1 MDNQLLVYRSSA
13 GSGKT
18 YTLVKTYLSLLFKIN
33 SNYGFKQI
41 LAITFTNKA
50 AEEMKKRVL
59 TALDEISLEGIE
71 NKLAIEISKE
81 NNFDIVEIVERSKL
95 ITQKIL
101 HNYKDFNLMTID
113 KFTNKVIRSF
123 SKELGISNNYNI
135 ILEENEFLEEVISR
149 YIDEVSKDENQ
160 LDILEQMID
169 QSIELGVNNDIE
181 RQLNKLKRI
190 IFKSNSQFINPMNA
204 EEIADLRSFV
214 YQGLKISDNKLKKS
228 GSLGLEILSDHQ
240 IPDSWL
246 SHGKVKT
253 IFNSTDQVSNLSYKE
268 IEKWNTWLEKDQWFK
283 KSLNKNEFATV
294 NIIYDSII
302 EEIKTIIEEIT
313 NKLKLV
319 EVHKFLVPFSMVQ
332 SLIERINIEKKTQ
345 NSILISDFN
354 DLVSDIIKNEPA
366 GFIFEKIG
374 SKYQFIL
381 IDEFQDTSTL
391 QWNNLIPLVHES
403 LSVGGQN
410 LVVGDA
416 KQAIYRWRNGNVRQF
431 IDLPKIHDTNLKY
444 NYESLFANSF
454 IEKELDNNWRS
465 AVNIVEFNNWFFTT
479 VVQDLDSP
487 SIQKA
492 YKNLKQDCERD
503 FNGLVSIQISEKSDF
518 ELDNY
523 LKLNILN
530 AIESGY
536 RFKDISILVRSK
548 KDALKVVN
556 SLLSNPL
563 IINGKTLEIPFISED
578 SLFLNTSLAYKIL
591 NSAINYFEF
600 QEDRELA
607 ILNHFLENYFL
618 SDNSKLEM
626 VKTNLRVFDFEY
638 YSNFFDFEKLSFILN
653 ILHLNP
659 NDPFVD
665 FFMNLANTLVLK
677 ESFSMIQLLD
687 FFEEKASKLS
697 VENAPKN
704 AVQILT
710 VHKSKGLEFPV
721 VIIPFTNWGLKSNLD
736 VQYTLVDNVNLE
748 DRNIDRYIGEMSNK
762 SLSHLDKKLVY
773 EIEEKE
779 VLLDTLNLYY
789 VAFTRAIDQL
799 YVSFENSDKKTN
811 LSNLLT
817 STIKVHNYYMEENK
831 NLLIYSKDEKLSMD
845 FSESKSVS
853 KVFNLTTNSD
863 FNYYN
868 NIHSNLK
875 FSSKENFGTFF
886 HNVISKV
893 YSDFSSGLD
902 YLDTLLGHSNFDIN
916 YITKTK
922 TILSEIQNK
931 KSLSFIY
938 DSNQI
943 IYNEREFKSSEG
955 EILRL
960 DRLIIKDNHAIIIDY
975 KTSKGDND
983 VNQVLNYLS
992 NINLCGFTKVSAFL
1006 LYVSTQ
1012 ELVEVTI

>member
-1 MDNQLLVYRSSA
+1 MQKLLVYRSSA

-18 YTLVKTYLSLLFKIN
+18 YTLVKTYLSLLFKIK
-33 SNYGFKQI
+33 SSFGFKQI

-59 TALDEISLEGIE
+59 SALDEISTEGKK

-81 NNFDIVEIVERSKL
+81 YNFDIAQVVERSKV

-135 ILEENEFLEEVISR
+135 ILEENEFLEDVISK
-149 YIDEVSKDENQ
+149 YIDEVSKNKNQ
-160 LDILEQMID
+160 LDILEKMIEE
-169 QSIELGVNNDIE
+169 SIELGVNNNIE

-190 IFKSNSQFINPMNA
+190 IFKSNSQFINPMNV
-204 EEIADLRSFV
+204 EEIANLRSFV
-214 YQGLKISDNKLKKS
+214 NKGLNNSEKKLKDACR
-228 GSLGLEILSDHQ
+228 LGQEILLDHQ
-240 IPDSWL
+240 IPDEWFPY
-246 SHGKVKT
+246 GRVKT
-253 IFNSTDQVSNLSYKE
+253 VFNSIDKFSNLSYKD
-268 IEKWNTWLEKDQWFK
+268 IEKWNSWLEKDQWFK
-283 KSLNKNEFATV
+283 KSLSKSELATV

-302 EEIKTIIEEIT
+302 TQIKTIIKET
-313 NKLKLV
+313 SFRLKLI

-332 SLIERINIEKKTQ
+332 SLIERINIEKSAQ

-374 SKYQFIL
+374 SKYQYIL

-416 KQAIYRWRNGNVRQF
+416 KQAIYRWRNGNVGQF
-431 IDLPKIHDTNLKY
+431 INLPKIHDISLKN
-444 NYESLFANSF
+444 NYESLFNNSF

-465 AVNIVEFNNWFFTT
+465 AVNIVEFNNWFFTQI
-479 VVQDLDSP
+479 VKELDIP

-492 YKNLKQDCERD
+492 YTNLKQDCQRD
-503 FNGLVSIQISEKSDF
+503 FKGLVRIDISEKSEFD
-518 ELDNY
+518 LDLF
-523 LKLNILN
+523 LKSNIVN
-530 AIESGY
+530 AIDSGY
-536 RFKDISILVRSK
+536 SFKDISILVRSK
-548 KDALKVVN
+548 KDALKIIN
-556 SLLSNPL
+556 SLLVSRV
-563 IINGKTLEIPFISED
+563 IVNGESLDIPFVSED

-591 NSAINYFEF
+591 VSAFNYFEF
-600 QEDRELA
+600 REERDLL
-607 ILNHFLENYFL
+607 ILNHFLENYF
-618 SDNSKLEM
+618 STENSTLKVVM
-626 VKTNLRVFDFEY
+626 TNIKAFDFEY
-638 YSNFFDFEKLSFILN
+638 YSNFFDFEKLSFVLN

-665 FFMNLANTLVLK
+665 FFMNLSNNLILK
-677 ESFSMIQLLD
+677 ENFSMVQLLD
-687 FFEEKASKLS
+687 YFEQKASNLS
-697 VENAPKN
+697 VESAPKN
-704 AVQILT
+704 AIQIIT
-710 VHKSKGLEFPV
+710 IHKSKGLEFPV
-721 VIIPFTNWGLKSNLD
+721 VIVPYTNWGSKSNVD
-736 VQYTLVDNVNLE
+736 IPYTWVKNVNLE
-748 DRNIDRYIGEMSNK
+748 DRNIDLYIGEMSNR

-799 YVSFENSDKKTN
+799 YVSFENSEKKAN
-811 LSNLLT
+811 LSNLLAL
-817 STIKVHNYYMEENK
+817 TIKDHLSYNEESNQ
-831 NLLIYSKDEKLSMD
+831 LLISNQKQKV
-845 FSESKSVS
+845 SELDSQVESVS
-853 KVFNLTTNSD
+853 KPYNLIFYND
-863 FNYYN
+863 DNYYN
-868 NIHSNLK
+868 NIHSYIN
-875 FSSKENFGTFF
+875 FSSRENFGTFF

-893 YSDFSSGLD
+893 YSNFSDGFD
-902 YLDTLLGHSNFDIN
+902 YLDSLSTQPNLDKS
-916 YITKTK
+916 YIDRTK
-922 TILSEIQNK
+922 TILNELQKN

-943 IYNEREFKSSEG
+943 IYNEREFRSSDN

-975 KTSKGDND
+975 KTSKGEND
-983 VNQVLNYLS
+983 INQVSNYLS
-992 NINLCGFTKVSAFL
+992 NVKLCGFNKVSAFL
-1006 LYVSTQ
+1006 LYVSNQ
-1012 ELVEVTI
+1012 ELVEVTS

>member
-1 MDNQLLVYRSSA
+1 MQKLLVYRSSA

-18 YTLVKTYLSLLFKIN
+18 YTLVKTYLSLLFKIK
-33 SNYGFKQI
+33 SNFGFKQI

-59 TALDEISLEGIE
+59 TALDEISSEGKK

-81 NNFDIVEIVERSKL
+81 NNFDIAQVVERSKE

-135 ILEENEFLEEVISR
+135 ILEENEFLEDVISK
-149 YIDEVSKDENQ
+149 YIDEISKNKNQ
-160 LDILEQMID
+160 LEILEKMIEE
-169 QSIELGVNNDIE
+169 SIELGVNNNIE

-190 IFKSNSQFINPMNA
+190 IFKSNSQFINPMNV
-204 EEIADLRSFV
+204 EEIANLRSFV
-214 YQGLKISDNKLKKS
+214 NQGLNISEKKLKDACQ
-228 GSLGLEILSDHQ
+228 LGQEILIDYQ
-240 IPDSWL
+240 IPDTWL
-246 SHGKVKT
+246 PYGRVKT
-253 IFNSTDQVSNLSYKE
+253 IFNSMDKFSNLSYKD
-268 IEKWNTWLEKDQWFK
+268 IEKWNSWLEKDQWFK
-283 KSLNKNEFATV
+283 KSLSKSELTTV
-294 NIIYDSII
+294 NIIYDSIVTQ
-302 EEIKTIIEEIT
+302 IKTIVKET
-313 NKLKLV
+313 SYRLKLI

-332 SLIERINIEKKTQ
+332 TLIERINVEKSTQ

-374 SKYQFIL
+374 SKYQYIL

-416 KQAIYRWRNGNVRQF
+416 KQAIYRWRNGNVGQF
-431 IDLPKIHDTNLKY
+431 IDLPKIHDKSLKN
-444 NYESLFANSF
+444 NYEFLFDNSF
-454 IEKELDNNWRS
+454 VEKELDNNWRS
-465 AVNIVEFNNWFFTT
+465 AVNIVEFNNWFFTQ
-479 VVQDLDSP
+479 VVKELDIP

-492 YKNLKQDCERD
+492 YTNLKQDCQRD
-503 FNGLVSIQISEKSDF
+503 FKGLVSIDISEKSEFD
-518 ELDNY
+518 LDLF
-523 LKLNILN
+523 LKSNILN
-530 AIESGY
+530 AIDSGY
-536 RFKDISILVRSK
+536 SFKDISILVRSK
-548 KDALKVVN
+548 KDALKIIN
-556 SLLSNPL
+556 SLLVNKV
-563 IINGKTLEIPFISED
+563 IVNGESLDIPFVSED

-591 NSAINYFEF
+591 VSAFNYFEF
-600 QEDRELA
+600 REKRELL
-607 ILNHFLENYFL
+607 ILNHFLENYF
-618 SDNSKLEM
+618 SKEYSTLE
-626 VKTNLRVFDFEY
+626 VVTTNIKTFDFEY
-638 YSNFFDFEKLSFILN
+638 YSNFFDFEKLSFVLN

-665 FFMNLANTLVLK
+665 FFMNLSNNLILK
-677 ESFSMIQLLD
+677 ENFSMVQLLD
-687 FFEEKASKLS
+687 YFEQKASKLS
-697 VENAPKN
+697 VESAPKN
-704 AVQILT
+704 AIQILT

-721 VIIPFTNWGLKSNLD
+721 VIVPYTNWGSKSNID
-736 VQYTLVDNVNLE
+736 IPYTWVENVNLE
-748 DRNIDRYIGEMSNK
+748 DRNIDLYIGEMSNR

-799 YVSFENSDKKTN
+799 YVSFENSEKKVN
-811 LSNLLT
+811 LPNLLAV
-817 STIKVHNYYMEENK
+817 TIKDHLSYNKEN
-831 NLLIYSKDEKLSMD
+831 NQLLISNQKEKV
-845 FSESKSVS
+845 SELDSQVESVS
-853 KVFNLTTNSD
+853 KPFNLIFDND
-863 FNYYN
+863 NNYYN
-868 NIHSNLK
+868 NIHGYLN
-875 FSSKENFGTFF
+875 FSSGENFGTFF

-893 YSDFSSGLD
+893 YSNFSDGFD
-902 YLDTLLGHSNFDIN
+902 YLDSLSTQPNLDKS
-916 YITKTK
+916 YIDRTK
-922 TILSEIQNK
+922 TILNELQKN

-943 IYNEREFKSSEG
+943 IYNEREFRSSDN

-975 KTSKGDND
+975 KTSKGEND
-983 VNQVLNYLS
+983 INQVSNYLS
-992 NINLCGFTKVSAFL
+992 NVKLCGFNKVSAFL
-1006 LYVSTQ
+1006 LYVSNQ
-1012 ELVEVTI
+1012 ELVEVIS

>member
-1 MDNQLLVYRSSA
+1 MQKLLVYRSSA

-18 YTLVKTYLSLLFKIN
+18 YTLVKTYLSLLFKIK
-33 SNYGFKQI
+33 SNFGFKQI

-59 TALDEISLEGIE
+59 TALDEISSEGKK

-81 NNFDIVEIVERSKL
+81 NNFDIAQVVERSKV

-135 ILEENEFLEEVISR
+135 ILEENEFLEDIISK
-149 YIDEVSKDENQ
+149 YIDEVSKNKNQ
-160 LDILEQMID
+160 LDILEKMID
-169 QSIELGVNNDIE
+169 ESIELGVNNNIE

-190 IFKSNSQFINPMNA
+190 IYKSNSQFINPMTV
-204 EEIADLRSFV
+204 EEIANLRSFV
-214 YQGLKISDNKLKKS
+214 YDGLNVSERKLKDAGGLGLKTLI
-228 GSLGLEILSDHQ
+228 DHQ
-240 IPDSWL
+240 IPDTWL
-246 SHGKVKT
+246 PYGRVKT
-253 IFNSTDQVSNLSYKE
+253 IFNSIDQFSNLSYKD
-268 IEKWNTWLEKDQWFK
+268 IEKWNSWLEKDQWFK
-283 KSLNKNEFATV
+283 KSLNKSELATV

-302 EEIKTIIEEIT
+302 SQIKTIVKQVC
-313 NKLKLV
+313 NRLKLI

-332 SLIERINIEKKTQ
+332 TLIERINVEKSAQ

-374 SKYQFIL
+374 SKYQYIL

-416 KQAIYRWRNGNVRQF
+416 KQAIYRWRNGNVSQF
-431 IDLPKIHDTNLKY
+431 IDLPKIHDISLKN
-444 NYESLFANSF
+444 NYESLFDNSF

-465 AVNIVEFNNWFFTT
+465 AVNIVEFNNWFFTQ
-479 VVQDLDSP
+479 VVKDLDFP

-492 YKNLKQDCERD
+492 YTNLKQECQRD
-503 FNGLVSIQISEKSDF
+503 FKGLVSIDISEKSEFD
-518 ELDNY
+518 LDLF
-523 LKLNILN
+523 LKSNILN

-536 RFKDISILVRSK
+536 SFKDISILVRSK
-548 KDALKVVN
+548 KDALKIIN
-556 SLLSNPL
+556 SLLANKV
-563 IINGKTLEIPFISED
+563 IVNGESLDIPFISED

-591 NSAINYFEF
+591 VSALNYFEF
-600 QEDRELA
+600 REERELL
-607 ILNHFLENYFL
+607 ILNHFLENYF
-618 SDNSKLEM
+618 SSKYSTFDM
-626 VKTNLRVFDFEY
+626 VMTNLRIFDFEY
-638 YSNFFDFEKLSFILN
+638 YSNFFDFEKLSFVLN

-665 FFMNLANTLVLK
+665 FFMNLSNNLVLK
-677 ESFSMIQLLD
+677 ENFSMVQLLD
-687 FFEEKASKLS
+687 YFQQKASKLS

-704 AVQILT
+704 AIQILT

-721 VIIPFTNWGLKSNLD
+721 VIVPFTNWDSKSNID
-736 VQYTLVDNVNLE
+736 IPYTWVENVNLE
-748 DRNIDRYIGEMSNK
+748 NRNIDLYIGEMSNR

-799 YVSFENSDKKTN
+799 YVSFENSDKKVN
-811 LSNLLT
+811 LPNLLA
-817 STIKVHNYYMEENK
+817 STIKDHLSYNEENNHLVISAPK
-831 NLLIYSKDEKLSMD
+831 EKSIELD
-845 FSESKSVS
+845 SEVESVS
-853 KVFNLTTNSD
+853 KPYNLIFDTYY
-863 FNYYN
+863 NYYN
-868 NIHSNLK
+868 NIHGHLN

-893 YSDFSSGLD
+893 YSNFSAGFD
-902 YLDTLLGHSNFDIN
+902 YLDSLSTQPNLDMS
-916 YITKTK
+916 YIDKTK
-922 TILSEIQNK
+922 TILNKIQNN

-943 IYNEREFKSSEG
+943 IYNEKEFRSSDS

-975 KTSKGDND
+975 KTSKGEND
-983 VNQVLNYLS
+983 INQVRNYLS
-992 NINLCGFTKVSAFL
+992 NINLCGFSKVSAFL
-1006 LYVSTQ
+1006 LYVSNQ
-1012 ELVEVTI
+1012 ELVEVTS

>member
-1 MDNQLLVYRSSA
+1 MQKLLVYRSSA

-18 YTLVKTYLSLLFKIN
+18 YTLVKTYLSLLFKIK
-33 SNYGFKQI
+33 SNFGFKQI

-59 TALDEISLEGIE
+59 TALDEISSEGKK

-81 NNFDIVEIVERSKL
+81 NNFDIAQVVERSKV

-135 ILEENEFLEEVISR
+135 ILEENEFLEDIISK
-149 YIDEVSKDENQ
+149 YIDEVSKNKNQ
-160 LDILEQMID
+160 LDILEKIID
-169 QSIELGVNNDIE
+169 ESIELGVNNNIE

-190 IFKSNSQFINPMNA
+190 IYKSNSQFINPMTV
-204 EEIADLRSFV
+204 EEIANLRSFV
-214 YQGLKISDNKLKKS
+214 YDGLNVSERKLKDAGGLGLKTLI
-228 GSLGLEILSDHQ
+228 DHQ
-240 IPDSWL
+240 IPETWL
-246 SHGKVKT
+246 PYGRVKT
-253 IFNSTDQVSNLSYKE
+253 IFNSIDQFSNLSYKD
-268 IEKWNTWLEKDQWFK
+268 IEKWNSWLEKDQWFK
-283 KSLNKNEFATV
+283 KSLNKSELATV

-302 EEIKTIIEEIT
+302 SQIKTIVKQVC
-313 NKLKLV
+313 NRLKLI

-332 SLIERINIEKKTQ
+332 TLIERINVEKSAQ

-374 SKYQFIL
+374 SKYQYIL

-416 KQAIYRWRNGNVRQF
+416 KQAIYRWRNGNVSQF
-431 IDLPKIHDTNLKY
+431 IDLPKIHDISLKN
-444 NYESLFANSF
+444 NYEFLFDNSF
-454 IEKELDNNWRS
+454 VEKELDNNWRS
-465 AVNIVEFNNWFFTT
+465 AVNIVEFNNWFFTQ
-479 VVQDLDSP
+479 VVKDLDFP

-492 YKNLKQDCERD
+492 YTNLKQECQRD
-503 FNGLVSIQISEKSDF
+503 FKGLVSIDISEKSEFD
-518 ELDNY
+518 LDLF
-523 LKLNILN
+523 LKSNILN

-536 RFKDISILVRSK
+536 SFKDISILVRSK
-548 KDALKVVN
+548 KDALKIIN
-556 SLLSNPL
+556 SLLTNKV
-563 IINGKTLEIPFISED
+563 IVNGESLDIPFISED

-591 NSAINYFEF
+591 VSALNYFEF
-600 QEDRELA
+600 REERELL
-607 ILNHFLENYFL
+607 ILNHFLENYF
-618 SDNSKLEM
+618 SSKYSTFDM
-626 VKTNLRVFDFEY
+626 VMTNLRIFDFEY
-638 YSNFFDFEKLSFILN
+638 YSNFFDFEKLSFVLN

-665 FFMNLANTLVLK
+665 FFMNLSNNLVLK
-677 ESFSMIQLLD
+677 ENFSMVQLLD
-687 FFEEKASKLS
+687 YFQQKASKLS

-704 AVQILT
+704 AIQILT

-721 VIIPFTNWGLKSNLD
+721 VIVPFTNWGSKSNID
-736 VQYTLVDNVNLE
+736 IPYTWVENVNLE
-748 DRNIDRYIGEMSNK
+748 DRNIDLYIGEMSNR
-762 SLSHLDKKLVY
+762 SLSHLDKKLIY

-799 YVSFENSDKKTN
+799 YVSFENSDKKVN
-811 LSNLLT
+811 LPNLLA
-817 STIKVHNYYMEENK
+817 STIKDHLSYNEENNHLVISAPK
-831 NLLIYSKDEKLSMD
+831 EKSIELD
-845 FSESKSVS
+845 SEVESVS
-853 KVFNLTTNSD
+853 KPYNLIFDTYY
-863 FNYYN
+863 NYYN
-868 NIHSNLK
+868 NIHGHLN

-893 YSDFSSGLD
+893 YSNFSAGFD
-902 YLDTLLGHSNFDIN
+902 YLDSLSTQPNLDMS
-916 YITKTK
+916 YIDKTK
-922 TILSEIQNK
+922 TILNKIQNN

-943 IYNEREFKSSEG
+943 IYNEKEFRSSDS

-975 KTSKGDND
+975 KTSKGEND
-983 VNQVLNYLS
+983 INQVRNYLS
-992 NINLCGFTKVSAFL
+992 NINLCGFSKVSAFL
-1006 LYVSTQ
+1006 LYVSNQ
-1012 ELVEVTI
+1012 ELVEVTS

>member
-1 MDNQLLVYRSSA
+1 MQKLLVYRSSA

-18 YTLVKTYLSLLFKIN
+18 YTLVKTYLSLLFKIK
-33 SNYGFKQI
+33 SSFGFKQI

-59 TALDEISLEGIE
+59 SALDEISSEGKK

-81 NNFDIVEIVERSKL
+81 NNFDIAQVVERSKV

-135 ILEENEFLEEVISR
+135 ILEENEFLEDVISK
-149 YIDEVSKDENQ
+149 YIDEVSKNKNQ
-160 LDILEQMID
+160 LDILEKMIEE
-169 QSIELGVNNDIE
+169 SIELGVNNNIE

-190 IFKSNSQFINPMNA
+190 IFKSNSQFINPMNV
-204 EEIADLRSFV
+204 EEIANLRSFV
-214 YQGLKISDNKLKKS
+214 NEGLNNSEKKLKDACR
-228 GSLGLEILSDHQ
+228 LGQEILLDHQ
-240 IPDSWL
+240 IPDEWFPY
-246 SHGKVKT
+246 GRVKT
-253 IFNSTDQVSNLSYKE
+253 VFNSIDKFSNLSYKD
-268 IEKWNTWLEKDQWFK
+268 IEKWNSWLEKDQWFK
-283 KSLNKNEFATV
+283 KSLSKSELAIV

-302 EEIKTIIEEIT
+302 TQIKTIIKET
-313 NKLKLV
+313 SFRLKLI

-332 SLIERINIEKKTQ
+332 SLIERINNEKSAQ

-374 SKYQFIL
+374 SKYQYIL

-416 KQAIYRWRNGNVRQF
+416 KQAIYRWRNGNVGQF
-431 IDLPKIHDTNLKY
+431 INLPKIHDISLKN
-444 NYESLFANSF
+444 NYESLFNNSF

-465 AVNIVEFNNWFFTT
+465 AVNIVEFNNWFFTQI
-479 VVQDLDSP
+479 VKELDIP

-492 YKNLKQDCERD
+492 YTNLKQDCQRD
-503 FNGLVSIQISEKSDF
+503 FKGLVSIDISEKSEFD
-518 ELDNY
+518 LDLF
-523 LKLNILN
+523 LKSNISN
-530 AIESGY
+530 AIDSGY
-536 RFKDISILVRSK
+536 SFKDISILVRSK
-548 KDALKVVN
+548 KDALKIIN
-556 SLLSNPL
+556 SLLVSRV
-563 IINGKTLEIPFISED
+563 IVNGESLDIPFVSED

-591 NSAINYFEF
+591 VSAFNYFEF
-600 QEDRELA
+600 REERDLL
-607 ILNHFLENYFL
+607 ILNHFLENYF
-618 SDNSKLEM
+618 STENSTLKVVM
-626 VKTNLRVFDFEY
+626 TNIKAFDFEY
-638 YSNFFDFEKLSFILN
+638 YSNFFDFEKLSFVLN

-665 FFMNLANTLVLK
+665 FFMNLSNNLILK
-677 ESFSMIQLLD
+677 ENFSMVQLLD
-687 FFEEKASKLS
+687 YFEEKASNLS
-697 VENAPKN
+697 VESAPKN
-704 AVQILT
+704 AIQILT
-710 VHKSKGLEFPV
+710 IHKSKGLEFPV
-721 VIIPFTNWGLKSNLD
+721 VIVPYTNWGSKSNVD
-736 VQYTLVDNVNLE
+736 IPYTWVENVNLE
-748 DRNIDRYIGEMSNK
+748 DRNIDLYIGEMSNR

-799 YVSFENSDKKTN
+799 YVSFENSDKKAN
-811 LSNLLT
+811 LPNLLAL
-817 STIKVHNYYMEENK
+817 TIKDHLSYNEESNQ
-831 NLLIYSKDEKLSMD
+831 LLISNQKQKV
-845 FSESKSVS
+845 SELDSQVESVS
-853 KVFNLTTNSD
+853 KPYNLIFYND
-863 FNYYN
+863 DNYYN
-868 NIHSNLK
+868 NIHSYIN
-875 FSSKENFGTFF
+875 FSSRENFGTFF

-893 YSDFSSGLD
+893 YSNFSDGFD
-902 YLDTLLGHSNFDIN
+902 YLDSLSTQPNLDKS
-916 YITKTK
+916 YIDRTK
-922 TILSEIQNK
+922 TILNELQKN

-943 IYNEREFKSSEG
+943 IYNEREFRSSDN

-975 KTSKGDND
+975 KTSKGEND
-983 VNQVLNYLS
+983 INQVSNYLF
-992 NINLCGFTKVSAFL
+992 NVKLCGFNKVSAFL
-1006 LYVSTQ
+1006 LYVSNQ
-1012 ELVEVTI
+1012 ELVEVTS

>member
-1 MDNQLLVYRSSA
+1 MQKLLVYRSSA

-18 YTLVKTYLSLLFKIN
+18 YTLVKTYLSLLFKIK
-33 SNYGFKQI
+33 SSFGFKQI

-59 TALDEISLEGIE
+59 SALDEISSEGKK

-81 NNFDIVEIVERSKL
+81 NNFDIAQVVERSKV

-135 ILEENEFLEEVISR
+135 ILEENEFLEDVISK
-149 YIDEVSKDENQ
+149 YIDEVSKNKNQ
-160 LDILEQMID
+160 LDILEKMIEE
-169 QSIELGVNNDIE
+169 SIELGVNNNIE

-190 IFKSNSQFINPMNA
+190 IFKSNSQFINPMNV
-204 EEIADLRSFV
+204 EEIANLRSFV
-214 YQGLKISDNKLKKS
+214 NEGLNNSEKKLKDACR
-228 GSLGLEILSDHQ
+228 LGQEILLDHQ
-240 IPDSWL
+240 IPDEWFPY
-246 SHGKVKT
+246 GRVKT
-253 IFNSTDQVSNLSYKE
+253 VFNSIDKFSNLSYKD
-268 IEKWNTWLEKDQWFK
+268 IEKWNSWLEKDQWFK
-283 KSLNKNEFATV
+283 KSLSKSELAIV
-294 NIIYDSII
+294 NIIYNSII
-302 EEIKTIIEEIT
+302 TQIKTIIKET
-313 NKLKLV
+313 SFRLKLI

-332 SLIERINIEKKTQ
+332 SLIERINYEKSAQ

-374 SKYQFIL
+374 SKYQYIL

-416 KQAIYRWRNGNVRQF
+416 KQAIYRWRNGNVGQF
-431 IDLPKIHDTNLKY
+431 INLPKIHDTSLKN
-444 NYESLFANSF
+444 NYESLFNNSF

-465 AVNIVEFNNWFFTT
+465 AVNIVEFNNWFFTQI
-479 VVQDLDSP
+479 VKELDIP

-492 YKNLKQDCERD
+492 YTNLKQDCQRD
-503 FNGLVSIQISEKSDF
+503 FKGLVSIDISEKSEFD
-518 ELDNY
+518 LDLF
-523 LKLNILN
+523 LKSNIVN
-530 AIESGY
+530 AIDSGY
-536 RFKDISILVRSK
+536 SFKDISILVRSK
-548 KDALKVVN
+548 KDALKIIN
-556 SLLSNPL
+556 SLLVNKV
-563 IINGKTLEIPFISED
+563 IVNGESLDIPFVSED

-591 NSAINYFEF
+591 VSAFNYFEF
-600 QEDRELA
+600 REERDLL
-607 ILNHFLENYFL
+607 ILNHFLENYF
-618 SDNSKLEM
+618 STENSTLKVVM
-626 VKTNLRVFDFEY
+626 TNIKAFDFEY
-638 YSNFFDFEKLSFILN
+638 YSNFFDFEKLSFVLN

-665 FFMNLANTLVLK
+665 FFMNLSNNLILK
-677 ESFSMIQLLD
+677 ENFSMVQLLD
-687 FFEEKASKLS
+687 YFEQKASNLS
-697 VENAPKN
+697 VESAPKN
-704 AVQILT
+704 AIQILT
-710 VHKSKGLEFPV
+710 IHKSKGLEFPV
-721 VIIPFTNWGLKSNLD
+721 VIVPYTNWGSKSNVD
-736 VQYTLVDNVNLE
+736 IPYTWVENVNLE
-748 DRNIDRYIGEMSNK
+748 DRNIDLYIGEMSNR

-799 YVSFENSDKKTN
+799 YVSFENSEKKAN
-811 LSNLLT
+811 LPNLLAL
-817 STIKVHNYYMEENK
+817 TIKDHLSYNEESNQ
-831 NLLIYSKDEKLSMD
+831 LLISNQKQKV
-845 FSESKSVS
+845 SELDSQVESVS
-853 KVFNLTTNSD
+853 KPYNLIFYND
-863 FNYYN
+863 DNYYN
-868 NIHSNLK
+868 NIHSYIN
-875 FSSKENFGTFF
+875 FSSRENFGTFF

-893 YSDFSSGLD
+893 YSNFSDGFD
-902 YLDTLLGHSNFDIN
+902 YLDSLSTQPNLDKS
-916 YITKTK
+916 YIDRTK
-922 TILSEIQNK
+922 TILNELQKN

-943 IYNEREFKSSEG
+943 IYNEREFRSSDN

-975 KTSKGDND
+975 KTSKGEND
-983 VNQVLNYLS
+983 IIQVSNYLS
-992 NINLCGFTKVSAFL
+992 NVKLCGFNKVSAFL
-1006 LYVSTQ
+1006 LYVSNQ
-1012 ELVEVTI
+1012 ELVEVTS

>member
-1 MDNQLLVYRSSA
+1 MQKLLVYRSSA

-18 YTLVKTYLSLLFKIN
+18 YTLVKTYLSLLFKIK
-33 SNYGFKQI
+33 SNFGFKQI

-59 TALDEISLEGIE
+59 TALDEISSEGKK

-81 NNFDIVEIVERSKL
+81 NNFDIAQVVERSKV

-135 ILEENEFLEEVISR
+135 ILEENEFLEDVISK
-149 YIDEVSKDENQ
+149 YIDEVSKNKNQ
-160 LDILEQMID
+160 LDILEKMID
-169 QSIELGVNNDIE
+169 ESIELGVNNNIE

-190 IFKSNSQFINPMNA
+190 IYKSNSQFINPMTV
-204 EEIADLRSFV
+204 EEIANLRSFV
-214 YQGLKISDNKLKKS
+214 YDGLNVSEKKLKDA
-228 GSLGLEILSDHQ
+228 GGLGQEILIDHQ
-240 IPDSWL
+240 IPDAWFPY
-246 SHGKVKT
+246 GRVKT
-253 IFNSTDQVSNLSYKE
+253 IFNSIDQFSNLSYKD
-268 IEKWNTWLEKDQWFK
+268 IEKWNSWLEKDQWFK
-283 KSLNKNEFATV
+283 KSLNKSELATV
-294 NIIYDSII
+294 NIIYDLII
-302 EEIKTIIEEIT
+302 KQIKTIVKEVS
-313 NKLKLV
+313 NRLKLI

-332 SLIERINIEKKTQ
+332 TLIERINVEKSDQ

-374 SKYQFIL
+374 SKYQYIL

-416 KQAIYRWRNGNVRQF
+416 KQAIYRWRNGNVSQF
-431 IDLPKIHDTNLKY
+431 IDLPKIHDIILKN
-444 NYESLFANSF
+444 NYESLFDNSF
-454 IEKELDNNWRS
+454 VEKELDNNWRS
-465 AVNIVEFNNWFFTT
+465 AVNIVEFNNWFFTQ
-479 VVQDLDSP
+479 VVKDLDFP

-492 YKNLKQDCERD
+492 YTNLKQECQRD
-503 FNGLVSIQISEKSDF
+503 FKGLVSVEISEKAEFD
-518 ELDNY
+518 LDLF
-523 LKLNILN
+523 LKSNIFN

-536 RFKDISILVRSK
+536 SFKDISILVRSK
-548 KDALKVVN
+548 KDALKIIN
-556 SLLSNPL
+556 SLLANKV
-563 IINGKTLEIPFISED
+563 IVNGESLDIPFISED

-591 NSAINYFEF
+591 VSALNYFEF
-600 QEDRELA
+600 REERDLL
-607 ILNHFLENYFL
+607 ILNHFLENYF
-618 SDNSKLEM
+618 SSEYSTFEM
-626 VKTNLRVFDFEY
+626 VMTNIRIFDFDY
-638 YSNFFDFEKLSFILN
+638 YSNFFDFEKLSFVLN

-659 NDPFVD
+659 IDPFVD
-665 FFMNLANTLVLK
+665 FFMNLSNNLLLK
-677 ESFSMIQLLD
+677 ENFSMVQLLD
-687 FFEEKASKLS
+687 YFQHKAGKLS
-697 VENAPKN
+697 VENTPKN
-704 AVQILT
+704 AIQILT

-721 VIIPFTNWGLKSNLD
+721 VIIPFTNWGSKSNID
-736 VQYTLVDNVNLE
+736 IPYTWVENINLE
-748 DRNIDRYIGEMSNK
+748 DRNIDLYLGEMSNR

-799 YVSFENSDKKTN
+799 YVSFENSEKKVN
-811 LSNLLT
+811 LPNLLA
-817 STIKVHNYYMEENK
+817 STIKDHLSYNEENNHLVISAPK
-831 NLLIYSKDEKLSMD
+831 EKASELDSEDE
-845 FSESKSVS
+845 SVS
-853 KVFNLTTNSD
+853 KPYNLIFDSD
-863 FNYYN
+863 YNYYN
-868 NIHSNLK
+868 NIHGHLN

-893 YSDFSSGLD
+893 YSNFSAGFD
-902 YLDTLLGHSNFDIN
+902 YLDSLSTQTNLDMS
-916 YITKTK
+916 YIDKTK
-922 TILSEIQNK
+922 TILNELQNN

-943 IYNEREFKSSEG
+943 IYNEREFRSSDCK
-955 EILRL
+955 ILRL

-975 KTSKGDND
+975 KTSKGEND
-983 VNQVLNYLS
+983 INQVSNYLS
-992 NINLCGFTKVSAFL
+992 NIKLCGFNKVSAFL
-1006 LYVSTQ
+1006 LYVSNQ
-1012 ELVEVTI
+1012 ELVEVTS

>member
-1 MDNQLLVYRSSA
+1 MQKLLVYRSSA

-18 YTLVKTYLSLLFKIN
+18 YTLVKTYLSLLFKIK
-33 SNYGFKQI
+33 SNFGFKQI

-59 TALDEISLEGIE
+59 TALDEITSEGKK

-81 NNFDIVEIVERSKL
+81 NNFDIAQVVERSKV

-123 SKELGISNNYNI
+123 SNELGISNNYNI
-135 ILEENEFLEEVISR
+135 ILEENEFLEDVISK
-149 YIDEVSKDENQ
+149 YIDEVSKNKNQ
-160 LDILEQMID
+160 LDILEKMIEE
-169 QSIELGVNNDIE
+169 SIELGVNNNIE

-190 IFKSNSQFINPMNA
+190 IFKSNSQFINPMNV
-204 EEIADLRSFV
+204 EEIANLRSFV
-214 YQGLKISDNKLKKS
+214 YEGLNISEKKLKDAC
-228 GSLGLEILSDHQ
+228 GFGQEFLLDHQ
-240 IPDSWL
+240 IPDEWL
-246 SHGKVKT
+246 PYGRVKT
-253 IFNSTDQVSNLSYKE
+253 IFNSIDQFSNLSYKD
-268 IEKWNTWLEKDQWFK
+268 IEKWNSWLEKDQWFK
-283 KSLNKNEFATV
+283 KSLTKSELATV

-302 EEIKTIIEEIT
+302 TQIKTIVKET
-313 NKLKLV
+313 SFRLKLI

-332 SLIERINIEKKTQ
+332 TLIERINIEKSAQ

-374 SKYQFIL
+374 SKYQYIL

-410 LVVGDA
+410 LIVGDA
-416 KQAIYRWRNGNVRQF
+416 KQAIYRWRNGNVGQF
-431 IDLPKIHDTNLKY
+431 IDLPKIHDTTLKN
-444 NYESLFANSF
+444 NYESLFDNSF

-465 AVNIVEFNNWFFTT
+465 AVNIVEFNNWFFTQ
-479 VVQDLDSP
+479 VVKDLDFP

-492 YKNLKQDCERD
+492 YTNLKQNFQRD
-503 FNGLVSIQISEKSDF
+503 FKGLVSIDISEKS
-518 ELDNY
+518 ELDLDLF
-523 LKLNILN
+523 LKSNILN

-536 RFKDISILVRSK
+536 SFKDISILVRSK
-548 KDALKVVN
+548 KDALKIIN
-556 SLLSNPL
+556 SLLVNKV
-563 IINGKTLEIPFISED
+563 IVNGESLDIPFVSED

-591 NSAINYFEF
+591 VSALNYFEF
-600 QEDRELA
+600 REERDLL
-607 ILNHFLENYFL
+607 ILNHFLENYF
-618 SDNSKLEM
+618 SSEFSTLEM
-626 VKTNLRVFDFEY
+626 VMTNIKVFEFEY
-638 YSNFFDFEKLSFILN
+638 YSNFFDFEKLSFVLN

-665 FFMNLANTLVLK
+665 FFMNLSNNLILK
-677 ESFSMIQLLD
+677 ENFSMVQLLD
-687 FFEEKASKLS
+687 YFHQKASKLS

-704 AVQILT
+704 AIQILT

-721 VIIPFTNWGLKSNLD
+721 VIIPFTNWGSKSNVD
-736 VQYTLVDNVNLE
+736 IPYTWVENVNLE
-748 DRNIDRYIGEMSNK
+748 DRNIDLYIGEMSNR

-799 YVSFENSDKKTN
+799 YVSFENSDKKVN
-811 LSNLLT
+811 LPNLLA
-817 STIKVHNYYMEENK
+817 STIKDHLSYNKEN
-831 NLLIYSKDEKLSMD
+831 NQLIISNQKTKV
-845 FSESKSVS
+845 SELDSQVESVS
-853 KVFNLTTNSD
+853 KPYNLIFNND
-863 FNYYN
+863 NNYYN
-868 NIHSNLK
+868 NIHGHLN
-875 FSSKENFGTFF
+875 FSSRENFGTFF

-893 YSDFSSGLD
+893 YSNFSDGFD
-902 YLDTLLGHSNFDIN
+902 YLNSLSTQPNLDKS
-916 YITKTK
+916 YIDKTK
-922 TILSEIQNK
+922 AILNELQKNK
-931 KSLSFIY
+931 TLSFIY
-938 DSNQI
+938 DPNQI
-943 IYNEREFKSSEG
+943 IYNEREFRSSDS

-975 KTSKGDND
+975 KTSKGEND
-983 VNQVLNYLS
+983 INQVSNYLS
-992 NINLCGFTKVSAFL
+992 NINLCGFNKVSAFL
-1006 LYVSTQ
+1006 LYVSNQ
-1012 ELVEVTI
+1012 ELVEVTS

>member
-1 MDNQLLVYRSSA
+1 MQKLLVYRSSA

-18 YTLVKTYLSLLFKIN
+18 YTLVKTYLSLLFKIK
-33 SNYGFKQI
+33 SNFGFKQI

-59 TALDEISLEGIE
+59 TALDEISKDGNR

-81 NNFDIVEIVERSKL
+81 NNFDIAQLVERSKV

-135 ILEENEFLEEVISR
+135 ILEENEFLEDVISK
-149 YIDEVSKDENQ
+149 YIDEVSKNKEQ
-160 LDILEQMID
+160 LDILEKMID
-169 QSIELGVNNDIE
+169 ESIQLGVNNNIE

-190 IFKSNSQFINPMNA
+190 IFKSNSQFTNPMTV
-204 EEIADLRSFV
+204 EEIAALKSFV
-214 YQGLKISDNKLKKS
+214 YDGLNISENKLKSS
-228 GSLGLEILSDHQ
+228 GGLGQKILLDHE
-240 IPDSWL
+240 IPDTWL
-246 SHGKVKT
+246 PYGRVKT
-253 IFNSTDQVSNLSYKE
+253 IFNSIDQTSNLSYKD

-283 KSLNKNEFATV
+283 KSLNKNELAII
-294 NIIYDSII
+294 NIIYDQIITQIKIII
-302 EEIKTIIEEIT
+302 EEIS
-313 NKLKLV
+313 NRLKLI

-332 SLIERINIEKKTQ
+332 TLIERINVEKAVQ

-374 SKYQFIL
+374 SKYQYIL

-416 KQAIYRWRNGNVRQF
+416 KQAIYRWRNGNVTQF
-431 IDLPKIHDTNLKY
+431 IDLPKIHDPRLKH
-444 NYESLFANSF
+444 NYESLFDNSF

-465 AVNIVEFNNWFFTT
+465 AVNIVEFNNWFFTK

-492 YKNLKQDCERD
+492 YKNLKQECQRD
-503 FNGLVSIQISEKSDF
+503 FRGLVNIDIFDKADF
-518 ELDNY
+518 DLDQF

-530 AIESGY
+530 AIDSGY
-536 RFKDISILVRSK
+536 SFKDISILVRSK
-548 KDALKVVN
+548 KDALKIIN
-556 SLLSNPL
+556 SLLTNKV
-563 IINGKTLEIPFISED
+563 IINGESLKIPFISED

-591 NSAINYFEF
+591 FSALNYFEF
-600 QEDRELA
+600 REDRDLL
-607 ILNHFLENYFL
+607 ILNHLLENYFSL
-618 SDNSKLEM
+618 ENSTLEI
-626 VKTNLRVFDFEY
+626 VTTNIRSFDFGY
-638 YSNFFDFEKLSFILN
+638 YSNFFDFEKLSFVLN

-665 FFMNLANTLVLK
+665 FFMNLSNNLVLK
-677 ESFSMIQLLD
+677 DNFSMVQILD
-687 FFEEKASKLS
+687 YFQEKASKLS
-697 VENAPKN
+697 VENTPKN
-704 AVQILT
+704 AIQILT

-721 VIIPFTNWGLKSNLD
+721 VIIPFTNWGSKSNLD
-736 VQYTLVDNVNLE
+736 IPYTWVENIILE
-748 DRNIDRYIGEMSNK
+748 NRNIDLYLGEMSNR
-762 SLSHLDKKLVY
+762 SLSHLDKKFIY
-773 EIEEKE
+773 ENEEKE

-789 VAFTRAIDQL
+789 VAFTRAIDRL
-799 YVSFENSDKKTN
+799 YVSFQNSDKKVN
-811 LSNLLT
+811 LPNLLT
-817 STIKVHNYYMEENK
+817 SSIKEHLSFNEENN
-831 NLLIYSKDEKLSMD
+831 NLIISDNKEK
-845 FSESKSVS
+845 VS
-853 KVFNLTTNSD
+853 KLDSSLQSLSKTYNLTFESNN
-863 FNYYN
+863 NYYN
-868 NIHSNLK
+868 NIHTQIN

-893 YSDFSSGLD
+893 YSDFSTGFD
-902 YLDTLLGHSNFDIN
+902 YLDSLPGHSSLDIE
-916 YITKTK
+916 YIDKTK
-922 TILSEIQNK
+922 IILNGLQEN

-943 IYNEREFKSSEG
+943 IYNEREFRSSES

-960 DRLIIKDNHAIIIDY
+960 DRLIIKDNQAIIIDY
-975 KTSKGDND
+975 KTSKGHDD
-983 VNQVLNYLS
+983 ISQVSNYLS
-992 NINLCGFTKVSAFL
+992 NINMCGFNKVTAFL
-1006 LYVSTQ
+1006 LYVSSQ
-1012 ELVEVTI
+1012 ELLEVTS

>member
-1 MDNQLLVYRSSA
+1 MQKLLVYRSSA

-18 YTLVKTYLSLLFKIN
+18 YTLVKTYLSLLFKIK
-33 SNYGFKQI
+33 SNFGFKQI

-59 TALDEISLEGIE
+59 TALDEISREGE
-71 NKLAIEISKE
+71 KNKLAIEVSKE
-81 NNFDIVEIVERSKL
+81 NNFDIAQVVERSKL

-135 ILEENEFLEEVISR
+135 ILEENEFIEDVISD
-149 YIDEVSKDENQ
+149 YIDEVSKNKGQ
-160 LDILEQMID
+160 LDILEKMID
-169 QSIELGVNNDIE
+169 ESIELGVNNNIE

-190 IFKSNSQFINPMNA
+190 IFKSNSQFINPMTV
-204 EEIADLRSFV
+204 EEIANLRSFV
-214 YQGLKISDNKLKKS
+214 YDELNFSEKKLKDV
-228 GSLGLEILSDHQ
+228 GGLGQEILSDHQ
-240 IPDSWL
+240 IPDAWFPY
-246 SHGKVKT
+246 GRVKT
-253 IFNSTDQVSNLSYKE
+253 IFNSINQLSNLSYKD
-268 IEKWNTWLEKDQWFK
+268 IEKWNSWLEKDQWFK
-283 KSLNKNEFATV
+283 KSLNKSELATV
-294 NIIYDSII
+294 NIIYDPIVTQ
-302 EEIKTIIEEIT
+302 IKMIVKEVS
-313 NKLKLV
+313 NRLKLI

-332 SLIERINIEKKTQ
+332 TLIERINFEKSAQ

-374 SKYQFIL
+374 SKYQYIL

-416 KQAIYRWRNGNVRQF
+416 KQAIYRWRNGNVSQF
-431 IDLPKIHDTNLKY
+431 IDLPKIHDIILKN
-444 NYESLFANSF
+444 NYESLFDNSF

-465 AVNIVEFNNWFFTT
+465 AVNIVEFNNWFFSA
-479 VVQDLDSP
+479 VVQDLDYK

-492 YKNLKQDCERD
+492 YKNLKQDCKRD
-503 FNGLVSIQISEKSDF
+503 FKGLVNIQISEKSDF

-523 LKLNILN
+523 LKSNILN
-530 AIESGY
+530 AIETGY
-536 RFKDISILVRSK
+536 SFKDISILVRSK

-556 SLLSNPL
+556 SLLSNKL
-563 IINGKTLEIPFISED
+563 IINGESLEIPFISED

-591 NSAINYFEF
+591 VSAFNYFEF
-600 QEDRELA
+600 REERDLL
-607 ILNHFLENYFL
+607 ILNHFLENYF
-618 SDNSKLEM
+618 SSEHSTLEM
-626 VKTNLRVFDFEY
+626 VMTNIRVFDFEY
-638 YSNFFDFEKLSFILN
+638 YSNFFDFEKLSFVLN

-665 FFMNLANTLVLK
+665 FFMNLSNNLILK
-677 ESFSMIQLLD
+677 ENFSMVQLLD
-687 FFEEKASKLS
+687 YFQQKASKLS

-704 AVQILT
+704 AIQILT

-721 VIIPFTNWGLKSNLD
+721 VIVPFTNWGSKSNID
-736 VQYTLVDNVNLE
+736 IPYTWVENVNLE
-748 DRNIDRYIGEMSNK
+748 DRNIDLYIGEMSNR

-799 YVSFENSDKKTN
+799 YVSIENSDKKVNLPNLLASIIKDHLSYNEEKNHLVISTPKEKVSEVN
-811 LSNLLT
+811 SKLESLSNP
-817 STIKVHNYYMEENK
+817 Y
-831 NLLIYSKDEKLSMD
+831 NLIFDNDY
-845 FSESKSVS
+845 
-853 KVFNLTTNSD
+853 
-863 FNYYN
+863 NYYN
-868 NIHSNLK
+868 NIQGHLN

-893 YSDFSSGLD
+893 YSDFSAGFDFLD
-902 YLDTLLGHSNFDIN
+902 SLSTQPNLDKSYIN
-916 YITKTK
+916 KTK
-922 TILSEIQNK
+922 TILNELQKN

-943 IYNEREFKSSEG
+943 IYNEKEFQSSDS

-975 KTSKGDND
+975 KTSKGKND
-983 VNQVLNYLS
+983 ISQVSNYLS
-992 NINLCGFTKVSAFL
+992 NINICGFNKVSAFL
-1006 LYVSTQ
+1006 LYVSNQ
-1012 ELVEVTI
+1012 ELLEVTS

>member
-1 MDNQLLVYRSSA
+1 MQKLLVYRSSA

-18 YTLVKTYLSLLFKIN
+18 YTLVKTYLSLLFKIK
-33 SNYGFKQI
+33 SNFGFKQI

-59 TALDEISLEGIE
+59 TALDEISSEGKK

-81 NNFDIVEIVERSKL
+81 NNFDIAQVVERSKV

-135 ILEENEFLEEVISR
+135 ILEENEFLEDVISK
-149 YIDEVSKDENQ
+149 YIDEVSKNKNQ
-160 LDILEQMID
+160 LDILEKMID
-169 QSIELGVNNDIE
+169 ESIELGVNNNIE

-190 IFKSNSQFINPMNA
+190 IYKSNSQFINPMTV
-204 EEIADLRSFV
+204 EEIANLRSFV
-214 YQGLKISDNKLKKS
+214 YDGLNVSEKKLKDA
-228 GSLGLEILSDHQ
+228 GGLGQEILIDHQ
-240 IPDSWL
+240 IPDAWFPY
-246 SHGKVKT
+246 GRVKT
-253 IFNSTDQVSNLSYKE
+253 IFNSIDQLSNLSYKD
-268 IEKWNTWLEKDQWFK
+268 IEKWNSWLEKDQWFK
-283 KSLNKNEFATV
+283 KSLNKSELATV

-302 EEIKTIIEEIT
+302 TQIKTIVKEVS
-313 NKLKLV
+313 NRLKLI

-332 SLIERINIEKKTQ
+332 TLIERINVEKSDQ

-374 SKYQFIL
+374 SKYQYIL

-410 LVVGDA
+410 LIVGDA
-416 KQAIYRWRNGNVRQF
+416 KQAIYRWRNGNVSQF
-431 IDLPKIHDTNLKY
+431 IDLPKIHDVTLKN
-444 NYESLFANSF
+444 NYESLFDTSF

-465 AVNIVEFNNWFFTT
+465 AVNIVEFNNWFFTQ
-479 VVQDLDSP
+479 VVKDLDFP

-492 YKNLKQDCERD
+492 YTNLKQECQRD
-503 FNGLVSIQISEKSDF
+503 FKGLVSIEISEKAEFDLDF
-518 ELDNY
+518 F
-523 LKLNILN
+523 LKTNILN

-536 RFKDISILVRSK
+536 SFKDISILVRSK
-548 KDALKVVN
+548 KDALKIIN
-556 SLLSNPL
+556 SLLANKV
-563 IINGKTLEIPFISED
+563 IVNGESLDIPFISED

-591 NSAINYFEF
+591 VSALNYFEF
-600 QEDRELA
+600 REERDLL
-607 ILNHFLENYFL
+607 ILNHFLENYF
-618 SDNSKLEM
+618 SSEYSTFEM
-626 VKTNLRVFDFEY
+626 VMTNIRIFDFVY
-638 YSNFFDFEKLSFILN
+638 YSNFFDFEKLSFVLN

-659 NDPFVD
+659 IDPFVD
-665 FFMNLANTLVLK
+665 FFMNLSNNLLLK
-677 ESFSMIQLLD
+677 ENFSMVQLLD
-687 FFEEKASKLS
+687 YFQQKAGKLS
-697 VENAPKN
+697 VENTPKN
-704 AVQILT
+704 AIQILT

-721 VIIPFTNWGLKSNLD
+721 VIVPFTNWGSKSNID
-736 VQYTLVDNVNLE
+736 IPYTWVENINLE
-748 DRNIDRYIGEMSNK
+748 DRNIDLYLGEMSNR

-799 YVSFENSDKKTN
+799 YVSFENSEKKVN
-811 LSNLLT
+811 LPNLLA
-817 STIKVHNYYMEENK
+817 STIKDHLSYNQENNHLVISAPK
-831 NLLIYSKDEKLSMD
+831 EKASELDSEDE
-845 FSESKSVS
+845 SVS
-853 KVFNLTTNSD
+853 KPCNLIFDSD
-863 FNYYN
+863 YNYYN
-868 NIHSNLK
+868 NIHGHLN

-893 YSDFSSGLD
+893 YSNFSAGFD
-902 YLDTLLGHSNFDIN
+902 YLDSLSTQPNLDMS
-916 YITKTK
+916 YIDKTK
-922 TILSEIQNK
+922 TILNELQKN

-943 IYNEREFKSSEG
+943 IYNEREFRSSDN

-975 KTSKGDND
+975 KTSIGEND
-983 VNQVLNYLS
+983 INQVSNYLS
-992 NINLCGFTKVSAFL
+992 NIKLCGFNKVSAFL
-1006 LYVSTQ
+1006 LYVSNQ
-1012 ELVEVTI
+1012 ELVEVTS

>member
-1 MDNQLLVYRSSA
+1 MQKLLVYRSSA

-18 YTLVKTYLSLLFKIN
+18 YTLVKTYLSLLFKIK
-33 SNYGFKQI
+33 SNFGFKQI

-59 TALDEISLEGIE
+59 TALDEITSEGKK

-81 NNFDIVEIVERSKL
+81 NNFDIAQVVERSKV

-123 SKELGISNNYNI
+123 SNELGISNNYNI
-135 ILEENEFLEEVISR
+135 ILEENEFLEDVISK
-149 YIDEVSKDENQ
+149 YIDEVSKNKNQ
-160 LDILEQMID
+160 LDILEKMIEE
-169 QSIELGVNNDIE
+169 SIELGVNNNIE

-190 IFKSNSQFINPMNA
+190 IFKSNSQFINPMNV
-204 EEIADLRSFV
+204 EEIANLRSFV
-214 YQGLKISDNKLKKS
+214 NEGLNNSEKKLKDACR
-228 GSLGLEILSDHQ
+228 LGQEILLDHQ
-240 IPDSWL
+240 IPDEWL
-246 SHGKVKT
+246 PYGRVKT
-253 IFNSTDQVSNLSYKE
+253 IFNSIDQFSNLSYKD
-268 IEKWNTWLEKDQWFK
+268 IEKWNSWLEKDQWFK
-283 KSLNKNEFATV
+283 KSLTKSELATV

-302 EEIKTIIEEIT
+302 TQIKTIVKET
-313 NKLKLV
+313 SFRLKLI

-332 SLIERINIEKKTQ
+332 TLIERINIEKSAQ

-374 SKYQFIL
+374 SKYQYIL

-410 LVVGDA
+410 LIVGDA
-416 KQAIYRWRNGNVRQF
+416 KQAIYRWRNGNVGQF
-431 IDLPKIHDTNLKY
+431 IDLPKIHDTTLKN
-444 NYESLFANSF
+444 NYESLFDNSF

-465 AVNIVEFNNWFFTT
+465 AVNIVEFNNWFFTQ
-479 VVQDLDSP
+479 VVKDLDFP

-492 YKNLKQDCERD
+492 YTNLKQNFQRD
-503 FNGLVSIQISEKSDF
+503 FKGLVSIDISEKS
-518 ELDNY
+518 ELDLDLF
-523 LKLNILN
+523 LKSNILN

-536 RFKDISILVRSK
+536 SFKDISILVRSK
-548 KDALKVVN
+548 KDALKIIN
-556 SLLSNPL
+556 SLLVNKV
-563 IINGKTLEIPFISED
+563 IVNGESLDIPFVSED

-591 NSAINYFEF
+591 VSALNYFEF
-600 QEDRELA
+600 REERDLL
-607 ILNHFLENYFL
+607 ILNHFLENYF
-618 SDNSKLEM
+618 SSEFSTLEM
-626 VKTNLRVFDFEY
+626 VMTNIKVFEFEY
-638 YSNFFDFEKLSFILN
+638 YSNFFDFEKLSFVLN

-665 FFMNLANTLVLK
+665 FFMNLSNNLILK
-677 ESFSMIQLLD
+677 ENFSMVQLLD
-687 FFEEKASKLS
+687 YFHQKASKLS

-704 AVQILT
+704 AIQILT

-721 VIIPFTNWGLKSNLD
+721 VIIPFTNWGSKSNVD
-736 VQYTLVDNVNLE
+736 IPYTWVENVNLE
-748 DRNIDRYIGEMSNK
+748 DRNIDLYIGEMSNR

-799 YVSFENSDKKTN
+799 YVSFENSDKKVN
-811 LSNLLT
+811 LPNLLA
-817 STIKVHNYYMEENK
+817 STIKDHLSYNKEN
-831 NLLIYSKDEKLSMD
+831 NQLIISNQKTKV
-845 FSESKSVS
+845 SELDSQVESVS
-853 KVFNLTTNSD
+853 KPYNLIFNND
-863 FNYYN
+863 NNYYN
-868 NIHSNLK
+868 NIHGHLN
-875 FSSKENFGTFF
+875 FSSRENFGTFF

-893 YSDFSSGLD
+893 YSNFSDGFD
-902 YLDTLLGHSNFDIN
+902 YLNSLSTQPNLDKS
-916 YITKTK
+916 YIDKTK
-922 TILSEIQNK
+922 AILNELQKNK
-931 KSLSFIY
+931 TLSFIY
-938 DSNQI
+938 DPNQI
-943 IYNEREFKSSEG
+943 IYNEREFRSSDS

-975 KTSKGDND
+975 KTSKGEND
-983 VNQVLNYLS
+983 INQVSNYLS
-992 NINLCGFTKVSAFL
+992 NINLCGFNKVSAFL
-1006 LYVSTQ
+1006 LYVSNQ
-1012 ELVEVTI
+1012 ELVEVTS

>member
-1 MDNQLLVYRSSA
+1 MQKLLVYRSSA

-18 YTLVKTYLSLLFKIN
+18 YTLVKTYLSLLFKIK
-33 SNYGFKQI
+33 SNFGFKQI

-59 TALDEISLEGIE
+59 TALDEISSEGKK

-81 NNFDIVEIVERSKL
+81 NNFDIAQVVERSKE

-135 ILEENEFLEEVISR
+135 ILEENEFLEDVISK
-149 YIDEVSKDENQ
+149 YIDEISKNKNQ
-160 LDILEQMID
+160 LEILEKMIEE
-169 QSIELGVNNDIE
+169 SIELGVNNNIE

-190 IFKSNSQFINPMNA
+190 IFKSNSQFINPMNV
-204 EEIADLRSFV
+204 EEIANLRSFV
-214 YQGLKISDNKLKKS
+214 NQGLNISEKKLKDACQ
-228 GSLGLEILSDHQ
+228 LGQEILIDYQ
-240 IPDSWL
+240 IPDTWL
-246 SHGKVKT
+246 PYGRVKT
-253 IFNSTDQVSNLSYKE
+253 IFNSMDKFSNLSYKD
-268 IEKWNTWLEKDQWFK
+268 IEKWNSWLEKDQWFK
-283 KSLNKNEFATV
+283 KSLSKSELTTV
-294 NIIYDSII
+294 NIIYDSIVTQ
-302 EEIKTIIEEIT
+302 IKTIVKET
-313 NKLKLV
+313 SYRLKLI

-332 SLIERINIEKKTQ
+332 TLIERINVEKSTQ

-374 SKYQFIL
+374 SKYQYIL

-416 KQAIYRWRNGNVRQF
+416 KQAIYRWRNGNVGQF
-431 IDLPKIHDTNLKY
+431 IDLPKIHDKSLKN
-444 NYESLFANSF
+444 NYEFLFDNSF
-454 IEKELDNNWRS
+454 VEKELDNNWRS
-465 AVNIVEFNNWFFTT
+465 AVNIVEFNNWFFTQ
-479 VVQDLDSP
+479 VVKELDIP

-492 YKNLKQDCERD
+492 YTNLKQDCQRD
-503 FNGLVSIQISEKSDF
+503 FKGLVSIDISEKSEFD
-518 ELDNY
+518 LDLF
-523 LKLNILN
+523 LKSNILN
-530 AIESGY
+530 AIDSGY
-536 RFKDISILVRSK
+536 SFKDISILVRSK
-548 KDALKVVN
+548 KDALKIIN
-556 SLLSNPL
+556 SLL
-563 IINGKTLEIPFISED
+563 INKVIVNGESLDIPFVSED

-591 NSAINYFEF
+591 VSAFNYFEF
-600 QEDRELA
+600 REKRELL
-607 ILNHFLENYFL
+607 ILNHFLENYF
-618 SDNSKLEM
+618 SKEYSTLEVVM
-626 VKTNLRVFDFEY
+626 TNIKTFDFEY
-638 YSNFFDFEKLSFILN
+638 YSNFFDFEKLSFVLN

-665 FFMNLANTLVLK
+665 FFMNLSNNLILK
-677 ESFSMIQLLD
+677 ENFSMVQLLD
-687 FFEEKASKLS
+687 YFEQKASKLS
-697 VENAPKN
+697 VESAPKN
-704 AVQILT
+704 AIQILT

-721 VIIPFTNWGLKSNLD
+721 VIVPYTNWGSKSNID
-736 VQYTLVDNVNLE
+736 IPYTWVENVNLE
-748 DRNIDRYIGEMSNK
+748 DRNIDLYIGEMSNR

-799 YVSFENSDKKTN
+799 YVSFENSEKKVN
-811 LSNLLT
+811 LPNLLAV
-817 STIKVHNYYMEENK
+817 TIKDHLSYNKEN
-831 NLLIYSKDEKLSMD
+831 NQLLISNQKEKV
-845 FSESKSVS
+845 SELDSQVESVS
-853 KVFNLTTNSD
+853 KPFNLIFDND
-863 FNYYN
+863 NNYYN
-868 NIHSNLK
+868 NIHGYLN
-875 FSSKENFGTFF
+875 FSSGENFGTFF

-893 YSDFSSGLD
+893 YSNFSDGFD
-902 YLDTLLGHSNFDIN
+902 YLDSLSTQPNLDKS
-916 YITKTK
+916 YIDRTK
-922 TILSEIQNK
+922 TILNELQKN

-943 IYNEREFKSSEG
+943 IYNEREFRSSDN

-975 KTSKGDND
+975 KTSKGEND
-983 VNQVLNYLS
+983 INQVSNYLS
-992 NINLCGFTKVSAFL
+992 NVKLCGFNKVSAFL
-1006 LYVSTQ
+1006 LYVSNQ
-1012 ELVEVTI
+1012 ELVEVIS

>member
-1 MDNQLLVYRSSA
+1 MQKLLVYRSSA

-18 YTLVKTYLSLLFKIN
+18 YTLVKTYLSLLFKIK
-33 SNYGFKQI
+33 SNFGFKQI

-59 TALDEISLEGIE
+59 TALDEISSEGKK

-81 NNFDIVEIVERSKL
+81 NNFDIAQVVERSKV

-135 ILEENEFLEEVISR
+135 ILEENEFLEDVISK
-149 YIDEVSKDENQ
+149 YIDEVSKNKNQ
-160 LDILEQMID
+160 LDILEKMID
-169 QSIELGVNNDIE
+169 ESIELGVNNNIE

-190 IFKSNSQFINPMNA
+190 IYKSNSQFINPMTV
-204 EEIADLRSFV
+204 EEIANLRSFV
-214 YQGLKISDNKLKKS
+214 YDGLNVSEKKLKDACGLGLKIL
-228 GSLGLEILSDHQ
+228 IDHQ
-240 IPDSWL
+240 IPDTWL
-246 SHGKVKT
+246 PYGRVKT
-253 IFNSTDQVSNLSYKE
+253 IFNSIDQFSNLSYKD
-268 IEKWNTWLEKDQWFK
+268 IEKWNSWLEKDQWFK
-283 KSLNKNEFATV
+283 KSLNKSELATV

-302 EEIKTIIEEIT
+302 TQIKTVV
-313 NKLKLV
+313 NQVCNRLKLI

-332 SLIERINIEKKTQ
+332 TLIERINVEKSAQ

-374 SKYQFIL
+374 SKYQYIL

-410 LVVGDA
+410 LIVGDA
-416 KQAIYRWRNGNVRQF
+416 KQAIYRWRNGNVSQF
-431 IDLPKIHDTNLKY
+431 IDLPKIHDKSLKN
-444 NYESLFANSF
+444 NYEFLFDNSF
-454 IEKELDNNWRS
+454 VEKELDNNWRS
-465 AVNIVEFNNWFFTT
+465 AVNIVEFNNWFFTQ
-479 VVQDLDSP
+479 VVKDLDFP

-492 YKNLKQDCERD
+492 YTNLKQECQRD
-503 FNGLVSIQISEKSDF
+503 FKGLVNIDISEKSEFD
-518 ELDNY
+518 LDLF
-523 LKLNILN
+523 LKSNILN

-536 RFKDISILVRSK
+536 NFKDISILVRSK
-548 KDALKVVN
+548 KDALKIIN
-556 SLLSNPL
+556 SLLANKV
-563 IINGKTLEIPFISED
+563 IINGESLDIPFVSED

-591 NSAINYFEF
+591 VSALNYFEF
-600 QEDRELA
+600 REERDLL
-607 ILNHFLENYFL
+607 ILNHFLENYF
-618 SDNSKLEM
+618 SSEYSTLEM
-626 VKTNLRVFDFEY
+626 VMTNIRIFDFEY
-638 YSNFFDFEKLSFILN
+638 YSNFFDFEKLSFVLN
-653 ILHLNP
+653 MLHLNP

-665 FFMNLANTLVLK
+665 FFMNLSNNLVLK
-677 ESFSMIQLLD
+677 ENFSMVQLLD
-687 FFEEKASKLS
+687 YFQQKASKLS

-704 AVQILT
+704 AIQILT

-721 VIIPFTNWGLKSNLD
+721 VIVPFTNWGSKSNID
-736 VQYTLVDNVNLE
+736 IPYTWVENVNLE
-748 DRNIDRYIGEMSNK
+748 NRNIDLYIGEMSNR

-799 YVSFENSDKKTN
+799 YVSFENSDKKVN
-811 LSNLLT
+811 LPNLLA
-817 STIKVHNYYMEENK
+817 STIKDHLSYNEEN
-831 NLLIYSKDEKLSMD
+831 NHLIISAPKEKSIEPD
-845 FSESKSVS
+845 SDVESVS
-853 KVFNLTTNSD
+853 KPYNLIFDTD
-863 FNYYN
+863 YNYYN
-868 NIHSNLK
+868 NIHGHLN

-893 YSDFSSGLD
+893 YYDFSVGFDFLD
-902 YLDTLLGHSNFDIN
+902 SLSTQPNLDMS
-916 YITKTK
+916 YIDKTK
-922 TILSEIQNK
+922 TILNKLQNN

-943 IYNEREFKSSEG
+943 IYNEKEFRSSDS

-975 KTSKGDND
+975 KTSKGEND
-983 VNQVLNYLS
+983 INQVRNYLS
-992 NINLCGFTKVSAFL
+992 NINLCGFNKVSAFL
-1006 LYVSTQ
+1006 LYVSNQ
-1012 ELVEVTI
+1012 ELVEVTS